1 MGFFSLQY
9 ERKKLGTK
17 NSKRKQGRQ
26 EKNGGVK
33 GRDSSAEEL
42 DRDTGEEQTTVDRMA
57 DDRLPKRAAE
67 IIEQEETRAANAE
80 MGGPC

>member
-1 MGFFSLQY
+1 MHK
-9 ERKKLGTK
+9 RTK
-17 NSKRKQGRQ
+17 FHFGSS
-26 EKNGGVK
+26 

-42 DRDTGEEQTTVDRMA
+42 DRDTGEEQTTVARMA

-67 IIEQEETRAANAE
+67 LIEQEETRAAIVE